1 MGMYGE
7 RALQLSSTA
16 KKRRVSLPDNIIDLP
31 SIVVV
36 EKIENLPARPVY
48 AFVKRTFD
56 IVAALIGAILAL
68 VPMLFI
74 ALAVRLDSK
83 GTVFFTQERLGK
95 DGKPFQL
102 YKFRSMRVDAE
113 KNGAQWAAKNDDRV
127 TRVGRFLRKTRLD
140 ELPQLWNILAG
151 EMSFVGPRPEREV
164 FYEEFEKHIR
174 GFKQRLMVKPGL
186 TGWAQVNGGYDLG
199 PEEKIVYDVEYI
211 KNASIRLDLK
221 CILKTVAIVFSHDG
235 AR

>member
-16 KKRRVSLPDNIIDLP
+16 KKRRAVAPDNIIDLK

-36 EKIENLPARPVY
+36 EKIESVPARPVY
-48 AFVKRTFD
+48 AFIKRTFD
-56 IVAALIGAILAL
+56 IAASLIGAVLA
-68 VPMLFI
+68 VIPMLFI
-74 ALAVRLDSK
+74 ALAIRLDSK
-83 GTVFFTQERLGK
+83 GPVFFTQERLGK
-95 DGKPFQL
+95 DGKPFRL

-113 KNGAQWAAKNDDRV
+113 KNGAQWAAKNDERV
-127 TRVGRFLRKTRLD
+127 TRVGGFLRKTRLD

-211 KNASIRLDLK
+211 KNASIRMDLK
-221 CILKTVAIVFSHDG
+221 CILKTVGIVFSHDG

>member
-1 MGMYGE
+1 
-7 RALQLSSTA
+7 
-16 KKRRVSLPDNIIDLP
+16 
-31 SIVVV
+31 
-36 EKIENLPARPVY
+36 
-48 AFVKRTFD
+48 
-56 IVAALIGAILAL
+56 
-68 VPMLFI
+68 
-74 ALAVRLDSK
+74 
-83 GTVFFTQERLGK
+83 
-95 DGKPFQL
+95 
-102 YKFRSMRVDAE
+102 
-113 KNGAQWAAKNDDRV
+113 
-127 TRVGRFLRKTRLD
+127 
-140 ELPQLWNILAG
+140 
-151 EMSFVGPRPEREV
+151 MSFVGPRPEREV